1 MHDEDMNGHKG
12 EHEEHDRH
20 HDHGPGH
27 DHGEEL
33 RRVSRR
39 RLWVALGII
48 VSFLIVEVIG
58 GLVTGSLA
66 LLADAGHML
75 TDALALALAIFVAHL
90 AQRPATPE
98 RTFGFLRAEVI
109 GAFVNGATLILVVGL
124 IVREAISRFLH
135 PSEVQGAGMLL
146 VAAAGL
152 VANLAS
158 AWVLMGSRKE
168 NINIEGA
175 FTHMIADALG
185 SVGAIVAGLIILW
198 TGWMLADP
206 LVSLVIGG
214 LILWSS
220 IGLLRRTLGILIHAT
235 PEHLDF
241 REILEA
247 LESNEHVA
255 AVHDLHIWSVT
266 SGFPVLTATIWL
278 KPDCTSP
285 LCWRGALREMQVMLH
300 DRFDVEHVTLQLE
313 PAGFAMETE
322 VQNPKHE

>member
-1 MHDEDMNGHKG
+1 MHKDGVNDDESGH
-12 EHEEHDRH
+12 EHD
-20 HDHGPGH
+20 HDHDHGH

-48 VSFLIVEVIG
+48 TSFLIVEIIG
-58 GLVTGSLA
+58 GLMTGSLA

-109 GAFVNGATLILVVGL
+109 GAFINGAMLILVVGL

-135 PSEVQGAGMLL
+135 PAQVQGSGMLL
-146 VAAAGL
+146 VAFAGL

-158 AWVLMGSRKE
+158 AWVLMGSRKQ

-175 FTHMIADALG
+175 FAHMIADALG

-220 IGLLRRTLGILIHAT
+220 VGLLRRTVAILIHAT
-235 PEHLDF
+235 PANLDF

-278 KPDCTSP
+278 KSDCTSP
-285 LCWRGALREMQVMLH
+285 LCWRGALREMQIMLH
-300 DRFDVEHVTLQLE
+300 DRFDIDHVTLQLE
-313 PAGFAMETE
+313 PAGYALEE
-322 VQNPKHE
+322 GRAH